1 MEALLPRLRSGASLK
16 CVPKE
21 TLGTSNDDEDE
32 LPYPNRRSHVPMQGY
47 DILMIIVLVAA
58 VVWGAWKGFAWQI
71 ASLGSMIASYIVA
84 LTFRQQL
91 AQYINA
97 SPPWNM
103 FLSMLILFLGTSL
116 VVWIG
121 FNLVAEVIEKVK
133 LKEFDR
139 QIGAIFGLAKGV
151 LLCVLITLFS
161 VTLLSE
167 PQRQAICNSK
177 SGYYIA
183 VLLDKA
189 DGVIPGEL
197 HQVLDPYI
205 DRLDAQVPHEHTEG
219 GFELPAGILSSRPE
233 REDTSRRTFPRN
245 GAGDII
251 EALPVPESL
260 DLNLGGVKPR
270 IFIQEE
276 EEAKLGIEIEQ

>member
-1 MEALLPRLRSGASLK
+1 
-16 CVPKE
+16 
-21 TLGTSNDDEDE
+21 
-32 LPYPNRRSHVPMQGY
+32 MQGY
-47 DILMIIVLVAA
+47 DLLMIIVLAAA

-71 ASLGSMIASYIVA
+71 ASLASLVASYVVA
-84 LTFRQQL
+84 MMFRQQL
-91 AQYINA
+91 TQYINA

-121 FNLVAEVIEKVK
+121 FNLVAEMIEKVK

-151 LLCVLITLFS
+151 LLCVLITLFA

-167 PQRQAICNSK
+167 PQRQAICNSR

-205 DRLDAQVPHEHTEG
+205 DRLDQQVPHEHTEG
-219 GFELPAGILSSRPE
+219 GFELPTGILSGGGQGTEGQQLPE
-233 REDTSRRTFPRN
+233 PFRSLDTV
-245 GAGDII
+245 I
-251 EALPVPESL
+251 EAAPRGSFYESRMAERP
-260 DLNLGGVKPR
+260 NP
-270 IFIQEE
+270 
-276 EEAKLGIEIEQ
+276 

>member
-1 MEALLPRLRSGASLK
+1 
-16 CVPKE
+16 
-21 TLGTSNDDEDE
+21 
-32 LPYPNRRSHVPMQGY
+32 MQGY
-47 DILMIIVLVAA
+47 DLLMIIVLVAA

-71 ASLGSMIASYIVA
+71 ASLGSIVASYVVA
-84 LTFRQQL
+84 LTFRQQI

-103 FLSMLILFLGTSL
+103 FLSMLILFLATSL
-116 VVWIG
+116 VVWVG
-121 FNLVAEVIEKVK
+121 FNLVAEMIEKVK

-151 LLCVLITLFS
+151 LLCVLITLFA

-183 VLLDKA
+183 ILLDKA
-189 DGVIPGEL
+189 DAVIPGEL

-205 DRLDAQVPHEHTEG
+205 DRLDQQVPHEHTEG
-219 GFELPAGILSSRPE
+219 GLELPTGILSNRPE
-233 REDTSRRTFPRN
+233 REESPRQSFPR
-245 GAGDII
+245 GGVGDII
-251 EALPVPESL
+251 EALPVPGRESL
-260 DLNLGGVKPR
+260 KLDLGGVTPR
-270 IFIQEE
+270 IIIQEE
-276 EEAKLGIEIEQ
+276 DEAKLGIEIEQ

>member
-1 MEALLPRLRSGASLK
+1 
-16 CVPKE
+16 
-21 TLGTSNDDEDE
+21 
-32 LPYPNRRSHVPMQGY
+32 MQGY
-47 DILMIIVLVAA
+47 DLLMIIVLIAA

-151 LLCVLITLFS
+151 LLCVLITLFA

-167 PQRQAICNSK
+167 PQRQAICNSR

-205 DRLDAQVPHEHTEG
+205 DRLDQQVPHQHTEG
-219 GFELPAGILSSRPE
+219 GFELPTAILSGGQQGTGAEP
-233 REDTSRRTFPRN
+233 TMPTFPSF
-245 GAGDII
+245 DTII
-251 EALPVPESL
+251 EAQPSGPAPE
-260 DLNLGGVKPR
+260 PR
-270 IFIQEE
+270 MAERP
-276 EEAKLGIEIEQ
+276 

>member
-1 MEALLPRLRSGASLK
+1 
-16 CVPKE
+16 
-21 TLGTSNDDEDE
+21 
-32 LPYPNRRSHVPMQGY
+32 MQGY
-47 DILMIIVLVAA
+47 DLLMIVILVAA

-71 ASLGSMIASYIVA
+71 ASLASIVASYIVA
-84 LTFRQQL
+84 LTFRQQI

-97 SPPWNM
+97 TPPWNM

-151 LLCVLITLFS
+151 LLCVLVTLFA

-167 PQRQAICNSK
+167 PQRKEICNSK

-189 DGVIPGEL
+189 DAVIPSEL

-205 DRLDAQVPHEHTEG
+205 DRLDQQVPHEHTEG
-219 GFELPAGILSSRPE
+219 GFELPSNILSGGGQPE
-233 REDTSRRTFPRN
+233 Q
-245 GAGDII
+245 GGVI
-251 EALPVPESL
+251 EARP
-260 DLNLGGVKPR
+260 LGGTFERTADRPAGASR
-270 IFIQEE
+270 
-276 EEAKLGIEIEQ
+276 AW